1 MWPKRITTRP
11 RTDSVE
17 ELVRYYSVADVVLN
31 LSRAETFGLTTVEG
45 LACGTPS
52 VVYNT
57 TASPELVTPQTG
69 RVVEQGDLDGV
80 IKAVEE
86 LCAEDREVLRK
97 RCREHALA
105 HFDREEKYDMY
116 LDLYEKLLTNK

>member
-1 MWPKRITTRP
+1 M
-11 RTDSVE
+11 
-17 ELVRYYSVADVVLN
+17 VLN

-57 TASPELVTPQTG
+57 TASPELITPQTG
-69 RVVEQGDLDGV
+69 RVVEQGNLEGV
-80 IKAVEE
+80 VKAIEE
-86 LCAEDREVLRK
+86 LCAEDREQMRECCRK
-97 RCREHALA
+97 HALE
-105 HFDREEKYDMY
+105 HFERDKNYDKY